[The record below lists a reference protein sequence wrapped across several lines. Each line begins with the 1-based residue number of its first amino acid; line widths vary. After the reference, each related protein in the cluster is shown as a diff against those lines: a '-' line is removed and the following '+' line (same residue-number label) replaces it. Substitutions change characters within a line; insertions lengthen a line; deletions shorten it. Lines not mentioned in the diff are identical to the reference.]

1 MRYAHPED
9 LTLGMELFIY
19 GGVDIFQIAICDDQL
34 NELEIINA
42 YVTEYI
48 ATHALEADIR
58 KFSHSDE
65 LLTTIGAE
73 SFHIYILD
81 IVMPMV
87 SGIELGKEIRRFDR
101 EAQIIYTT
109 SDPQFALQAYAAS
122 PINYLIKPI
131 DKKQL
136 FDTLNFAISK
146 IDLSEKKTFTVKTA
160 DSLRLLNL
168 SDILCCEYHRHAVI
182 FTLINGE
189 EVISRTIRDSFVE
202 YIMPILGD
210 DRFLQ
215 CHSSYLINMR
225 RVESFAKDSFTFRG
239 GKVVPIAAK
248 KYPSVRD
255 KYMDFLMRMR
265 VN

>member
-1 MRYAHPED
+1 M
-9 LTLGMELFIY
+9 
-19 GGVDIFQIAICDDQL
+19 QIAICDDQL
-34 NELEIINA
+34 NELEIINE
-42 YVTEYI
+42 YINEYI
-48 ATHALEADIR
+48 ATHTLEAGIR
-58 KFSHSDE
+58 KFSHPDE

-73 SFHIYILD
+73 SFHIY
-81 IVMPMV
+81 
-87 SGIELGKEIRRFDR
+87 
-101 EAQIIYTT
+101 TT
-109 SDPQFALQAYAAS
+109 TEPQFALQAYAAS

-146 IDLSEKKTFTVKTA
+146 IDLSEKKTFTVKTV
-160 DSLRLLNL
+160 DSLRLLKL
-168 SDILCCEYHRHAVI
+168 SDILCCEYCNHAVI

-189 EVISRTIRDSFVE
+189 EIISRTIRDSFVE
-202 YIMPILGD
+202 YITPILRD
-210 DRFLQ
+210 ARFLQ

-225 RVESFAKDSFTFRG
+225 RVESFAKDNFTFSG

-255 KYMDFLMRMR
+255 KYMDFLMKMG